1 MFCACMVTAIF
12 YGTGKHEANLTE
24 EHILIAK
31 RVRNV
36 QLLAFKIGHVNIVF
50 NSFGGSV
57 KFLTAAPR

>member
-1 MFCACMVTAIF
+1 MVTASY

-31 RVRNV
+31 RVSNV
-36 QLLAFKIGHVNIVF
+36 QLFAFLVGYVNKVF